1 MASYVKYKTPEEVV
15 ASIIEALS
23 VAKDT
28 GRLRKGI
35 NETTKSVEKKTAKL
49 VIMAE
54 DVQPEEIIIHIPSL
68 CEERGIPYAY
78 VPSKKDLGA
87 AVGIPVGTSSIA
99 IEEAGGANEL
109 LQGILKRLPKPAPA
123 HVAAPAAAHAAPAA
137 APAHKEEKPAHAEA
151 KPAEATEKPKAEKP
165 KKAPKPKKEEK
176 KE

>member
-109 LQGILKRLPKPAPA
+109 LQGILKRLPKPVPA
-123 HVAAPAAAHAAPAA
+123 QAAAPVAHAAPAP
-137 APAHKEEKPAHAEA
+137 APKEEKPAAEA
-151 KPAEATEKPKAEKP
+151 PKEKPKR
-165 KKAPKPKKEEK
+165 APKKKEEK
-176 KE
+176 KEEKTE

>member
-123 HVAAPAAAHAAPAA
+123 HVAPAAHAAPVAHA
-137 APAHKEEKPAHAEA
+137 APKEEKPATEA
-151 KPAEATEKPKAEKP
+151 PKERP
-165 KKAPKPKKEEK
+165 KKEKAPKPKKEEK

>member
-109 LQGILKRLPKPAPA
+109 LQGILKRLPKPAPV
-123 HVAAPAAAHAAPAA
+123 HVAPAAHAAPSIHAA
-137 APAHKEEKPAHAEA
+137 HAAPAPAHKEEKPAAEA
-151 KPAEATEKPKAEKP
+151 PKEKP

>member
-54 DVQPEEIIIHIPSL
+54 DVQPEEIIIHILRSAK
-68 CEERGIPYAY
+68 RGEF
-78 VPSKKDLGA
+78 LTH
-87 AVGIPVGTSSIA
+87 TSHPRRIWARRWESRW
-99 IEEAGGANEL
+99 EHPL
-109 LQGILKRLPKPAPA
+109 LQLKRQ
-123 HVAAPAAAHAAPAA
+123 AAQMSSCRAS
-137 APAHKEEKPAHAEA
+137 
-151 KPAEATEKPKAEKP
+151 
-165 KKAPKPKKEEK
+165 
-176 KE
+176 

>member
-35 NETTKSVEKKTAKL
+35 NETTKAVEKKTAKI

-87 AVGIPVGTSSIA
+87 AVGIAVGTSSIA
-99 IEEAGGANEL
+99 VEEAGGANEL
-109 LQGILKRLPKPAPA
+109 LQGILKRLPKAGPSAPAPA
-123 HVAAPAAAHAAPAA
+123 SAPAPVAAKEAPKEEKKHE
-137 APAHKEEKPAHAEA
+137 HKEEKHT
-151 KPAEATEKPKAEKP
+151 PAEAKAEKP
-165 KKAPKPKKEEK
+165 KKEKAPKQKKEEK

>member
-137 APAHKEEKPAHAEA
+137 HAHAEAKEEKPAAETA
-151 KPAEATEKPKAEKP
+151 EKPKAEKP